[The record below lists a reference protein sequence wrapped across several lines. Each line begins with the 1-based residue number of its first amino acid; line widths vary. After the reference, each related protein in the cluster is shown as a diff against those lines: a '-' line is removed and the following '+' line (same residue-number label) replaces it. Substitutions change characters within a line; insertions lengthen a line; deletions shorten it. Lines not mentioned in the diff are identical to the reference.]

1 MAARARAQ
9 GREVMATE
17 AQRRAESAYRKKSVK
32 QIVMRFYPGENDAEL
47 YEWIKSHRNVNE
59 YLKSLVREDM
69 QNSR

>member
-32 QIVMRFYPGENDAEL
+32 QIVMRFYPGEDDAEL

>member
-1 MAARARAQ
+1 
-9 GREVMATE
+9 MATE

-32 QIVMRFYPGENDAEL
+32 QIVMRFYPGEDDAEL
-47 YEWIKSHRNVNE
+47 YEWIKRHRNVNE